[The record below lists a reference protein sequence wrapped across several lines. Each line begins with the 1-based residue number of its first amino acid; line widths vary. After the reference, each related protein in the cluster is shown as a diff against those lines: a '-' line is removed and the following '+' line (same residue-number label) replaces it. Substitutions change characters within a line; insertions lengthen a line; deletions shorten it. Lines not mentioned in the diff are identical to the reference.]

1 MQLVVV
7 LLLASIVFLT
17 STLLA
22 AAIFMRGQWDKI
34 GARSDSQ
41 RRPGAKPR

>member
-7 LLLASIVFLT
+7 LLVASIVFFT
-17 STLLA
+17 SALLA

-34 GARSDSQ
+34 GAQSDSP
-41 RRPGAKPR
+41 RRPGGKRR